1 MQSTHNHLMYSV
13 EYDVKCIY
21 STLIPIM
28 YIR

>member
-13 EYDVKCIY
+13 EYDVKMY
-21 STLIPIM
+21 LLNSHPIM